1 MGDFTKDFTDSNF
14 DEEVIKSDQPVL
26 VDFWAEWCGPCK
38 QLTPTIDALA
48 EEYNGKA
55 KIGKVNVD
63 NSPSTAA
70 GYGIRSIPSLLF
82 FKDGKVQQQMVGT
95 NPKEEI
101 SKILDSLL

>member
-1 MGDFTKDFTDSNF
+1 MGDFTMDFTDSNF
-14 DEEVIKSDQPVL
+14 DDEVIKSDQPVL

-48 EEYNGKA
+48 EDYQGKA

-63 NSPSTAA
+63 HNPSTAA

-82 FKDGKVQQQMVGT
+82 FKNGKVQQQMVGT

-101 SKILDSLL
+101 AKILDSLL

>member
-1 MGDFTKDFTDSNF
+1 MGDFTMDFTDSNF
-14 DEEVIKSDQPVL
+14 DDEVIKSDRPVL

-48 EEYNGKA
+48 EEFNGKA

-63 NSPSTAA
+63 HNPTIAS

-82 FKDGKVQQQMVGT
+82 FKDGKVQQQIVGT

-101 SKILDSLL
+101 AKILDSLL

>member
-1 MGDFTKDFTDSNF
+1 MGDFSKNITDSNF
-14 DEEVIKSDQPVL
+14 EDEVLKSEQPVL

-38 QLTPTIDALA
+38 QLSPTIEALA
-48 EEYNGKA
+48 EEYNGKV
-55 KIGKVNVD
+55 KVGKVNVD

-82 FKDGKVQQQMVGT
+82 FKNGKVEQQIVGT
-95 NPKEEI
+95 NSKEEI

>member
-48 EEYNGKA
+48 EEFKGKA

-63 NSPSTAA
+63 NNPAIAS

-82 FKDGKVQQQMVGT
+82 FKNGKVQQQIVGT

-101 SKILDSLL
+101 AKILDSLL